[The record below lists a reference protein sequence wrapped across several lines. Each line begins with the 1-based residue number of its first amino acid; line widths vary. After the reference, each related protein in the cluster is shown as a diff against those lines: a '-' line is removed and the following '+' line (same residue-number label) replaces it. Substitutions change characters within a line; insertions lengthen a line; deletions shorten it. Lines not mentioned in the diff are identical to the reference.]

1 MDFLRQKFNI
11 RTSSIGGK
19 SADVLNK
26 RSNGFNGHNISDSQK
41 LVYNEQ
47 EMSEELNEMQAK
59 IYPNSLKLLTWHFGK
74 AMRNSIQH
82 LYVD

>member
-1 MDFLRQKFNI
+1 MGHVCSCTD
-11 RTSSIGGK
+11 
-19 SADVLNK
+19 
-26 RSNGFNGHNISDSQK
+26 SNGRNVPIR
-41 LVYNEQ
+41 VYNEQ

-74 AMRNSIQH
+74 AMRNSIHH